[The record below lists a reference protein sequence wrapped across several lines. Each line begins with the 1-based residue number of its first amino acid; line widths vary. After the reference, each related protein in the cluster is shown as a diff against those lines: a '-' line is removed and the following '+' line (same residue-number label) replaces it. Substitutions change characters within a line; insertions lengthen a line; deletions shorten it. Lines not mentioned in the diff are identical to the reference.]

1 MGKPISFKSVK
12 ERKPVMLIL
21 GEIGNGKSTTANY
34 IMYHLEKRKN
44 RDIGDRIFEC
54 K

>member
-1 MGKPISFKSVK
+1 MGKPISFKASK
-12 ERKPVMLIL
+12 DRKPAMLIF
-21 GEIGNGKSTTANY
+21 GEIGNGKSTSANY
-34 IMYHLEKRKN
+34 IMYHLEKKKN